1 MTDQSLVQPAPDSL
15 PAAMPQTRLNGVV
28 DVLRPNRIA
37 GWAIDRSDSSAS
49 VTVDILRDGR
59 PYCSVVA
66 NRHRPDLE
74 GSGIGTGHYGFSAE
88 IAPPL
93 ELGFEFTISAIARA
107 ADGETLKLRAVG
119 GARHEVPADLR
130 LLHQILTRL
139 EETRPAEAA
148 AAPDRAV
155 IQEML
160 ARIEV
165 VQARCE
171 AALARLEAVP
181 TAAPDSRFRGLVY
194 TAAALSVLSLALGIA
209 SFWTG

>member
-1 MTDQSLVQPAPDSL
+1 MTDQSPIQPV
-15 PAAMPQTRLNGVV
+15 PAAAPAAVAQTRLNGVV

-37 GWAIDRSDSSAS
+37 GWAIDRADSAAQ

-74 GSGIGTGHYGFSAE
+74 GGGIGTGNYGFSAE
-88 IAPPL
+88 ITPPL
-93 ELGFEFTISAIARA
+93 EPGFEFTISAVARA
-107 ADGETLKLRAVG
+107 ADGETLKLRPVG

-139 EETRPAEAA
+139 DDLRPVEG
-148 AAPDRAV
+148 PTSDRTA
-155 IQEML
+155 IEDTL

-171 AALARLEAVP
+171 AALARIEAAPV
-181 TAAPDSRFRGLVY
+181 AAPDGRFRGLVY
-194 TAAALSVLSLALGIA
+194 SAAALSALSLALGIG
-209 SFWTG
+209 SFWAG